1 MGNPEC
7 PSGLA
12 KITNS
17 LPSFPLSMKNND
29 TIRTGSLIHKDLR
42 SPKCKLD
49 DKLEI
54 VNIHPPSPPA
64 HQVLVSSAFIVA
76 LALVHNEVFFRRVV
90 STPALM

>member
-1 MGNPEC
+1 MVNPDC

-29 TIRTGSLIHKDLR
+29 TIRTGSLIHKGIC

-54 VNIHPPSPPA
+54 VNIHPPKPTA
-64 HQVLVSSAFIVA
+64 HHVLVSIAFIVA
-76 LALVHNEVFFRRVV
+76 LALVHNEVFCRSVV
-90 STPALM
+90 SAPALT

>member
-54 VNIHPPSPPA
+54 INIHPPKPTA
-64 HQVLVSSAFIVA
+64 HHVLVSSAFIVA
-76 LALVHNEVFFRRVV
+76 LALVHDEVFCRRFV